1 MKKIIFA
8 FFALFMFAT
17 SATAQNKTAYID
29 VYARGGGQHLKVT
42 LLYGTDKVSYHS
54 TDLGTVLNDLGQKGW
69 ILDESLVIPR
79 HNTWS
84 IATRHK
90 FHIIMKKDFVDG
102 ENPFEGLKQ
111 TKKTAP
117 QKDKATK
124 KVKTTKKK

>member
-69 ILDESLVIPR
+69 ILDESLIIPR

-90 FHIIMKKDFVDG
+90 FHIIMKKEYKDG
-102 ENPFEGLKQ
+102 ENPFDGLKK
-111 TKKTAP
+111 TKQPAP
-117 QKDKATK
+117 QKEIKQK
-124 KVKTTKKK
+124 KSKTAKKK